1 METHLAHHGIKG
13 QKWGVRRWQDDDGHF
28 NEAGYERYF
37 GGRKRTLKSSMYR
50 LASKANAINEKHY
63 AKGSSRFSKQMAG
76 MQRAA
81 KNSALKKAEQLEME
95 SYSQRMQKAKAKVE
109 KLAMREAVHS
119 KAHDN
124 GKQAVAS
131 SLVRLKR
138 QTLASIFD
146 MNAKVYAKSNPTL
159 SSMNAAARDAQLRA
173 LQQKR

>member
-1 METHLAHHGIKG
+1 METYLAHHGIKG
-13 QKWGVRRWQDDDGHF
+13 QKWGVRRWQDADGHF

-37 GGRKRTLKSSMYR
+37 GGHKRTVKSSMYR
-50 LASKANAINEKHY
+50 LAAKANAINEKHY

-81 KNSALKKAEQLEME
+81 KNSALRKAEKLEVE
-95 SYSQRMQKAKAKVE
+95 AYEKRMRKVKAKVE
-109 KLAMREAVHS
+109 KTAMREAVQTKS
-119 KAHDN
+119 YND
-124 GKQAVAS
+124 GKQAVIS
-131 SLVRLKR
+131 SLDRLKH

-159 SSMNAAARDAQLRA
+159 SSMNMAARDEQLRA